1 MMHPAP
7 IRAPSRT
14 WDWFQML
21 VPSPICASGAT
32 SAVGWMRTDG
42 RSFMRSP
49 AVPRFYAA
57 PHDRLG
63 SSRGAGQRSNARG
76 GGGDRLP
83 TMAEAV
89 LLLRR
94 QLRGGEARREL
105 EDRVI
110 PESRTAATPS
120 RYAALDGAGEELHGR
135 LPRAG
140 FRERQPADHPRPAIS
155 DPFEAVE
162 QRVRVVPRLRAP
174 PARRSGPRAPIE
186 GRHLDPG
193 VVRQRQA
200 A

>member
-1 MMHPAP
+1 MMHPDP

-57 PHDRLG
+57 RPERLA
-63 SSRGAGQRSNARG
+63 SSRGACQRSNARG

-94 QLRGGEARREL
+94 QLGGGEARWEL
-105 EDRVI
+105 EDRVV
-110 PESRTAATPS
+110 PESATPAAPC
-120 RYAALDGAGEELHGR
+120 RHAALDCAGEELRGR
-135 LPRAG
+135 L
-140 FRERQPADHPRPAIS
+140 
-155 DPFEAVE
+155 
-162 QRVRVVPRLRAP
+162 
-174 PARRSGPRAPIE
+174 
-186 GRHLDPG
+186 
-193 VVRQRQA
+193 
-200 A
+200 